1 MPSKHWFNWL
11 FPAPQPAPSPVEQ
24 LPPQPTLDARLREIE
39 SQLRDI
45 ALLRIEWTEV
55 LDKLQAWTN
64 RQNARDAK
72 RLKAGIQQL
81 SETHEDAPETTNSG
95 GPTSHPTD
103 LKQALRQRLRAQNGG
118 IR

>member
-1 MPSKHWFNWL
+1 LPATRWFNWL
-11 FPAPQPAPSPVEQ
+11 FPASQPAHSPVEE
-24 LPPQPTLDARLREIE
+24 LPPQPSLDARLREIE

-81 SETHEDAPETTNSG
+81 SETHEDAPETTTG
-95 GPTSHPTD
+95 VQVPTNPAE
-103 LKQALRQRLRAQNGG
+103 LKQSLRQRLRAQNGG
-118 IR
+118 LR

>member
-1 MPSKHWFNWL
+1 MPRKPWLNWL
-11 FPAPQPAPSPVEQ
+11 FPASQPAPSPVEE
-24 LPPQPTLDARLREIE
+24 LPPQPSLDARLREIE

-81 SETHEDAPETTNSG
+81 SETHEDAPESTNGSG
-95 GPTSHPTD
+95 VPSNPAD
-103 LKQALRQRLRAQNGG
+103 VKQALRQRLRAQNGG
-118 IR
+118 LR